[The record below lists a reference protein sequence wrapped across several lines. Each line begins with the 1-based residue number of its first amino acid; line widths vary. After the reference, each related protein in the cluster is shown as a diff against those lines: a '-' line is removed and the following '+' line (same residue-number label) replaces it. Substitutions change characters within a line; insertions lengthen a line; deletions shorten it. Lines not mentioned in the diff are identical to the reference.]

1 MAKRSQFSLLSL
13 KELSEKIQ
21 TSEITPVDLTEFC
34 LDRIRTL
41 NKSLNAFI
49 TVADEKDAFNN
60 AGLAENE
67 IRRGNYRG
75 PLHGIPFSI
84 KDIIYAKG
92 IRCTGGSKILSEYI
106 PQTDATCFKKI
117 KKAGAI
123 FLGTNNLNEFASG
136 ITGVNP
142 FYGDTKNPWNLS
154 RISGGSSGGSAVAV
168 STGMTTIALG
178 TDTGGSLRV
187 PSSLCGVVGLK
198 PTYGRVS
205 KHGVF
210 PLAPSLDHVGCITRS
225 AWDAAAILECI
236 SGWDPY
242 DQASSRRKI
251 PQYTKIVNKSNAK
264 GLAVGIPKAYFFDY
278 VDSEVGR
285 LFNQFVD
292 NLKSLEYKVSDIGLQ
307 NYQKYSKTWRDLRY
321 PEATAVHEDWFKTRA
336 EGYSLEVRKMLIIGT
351 KVSAVDYLQAKKIIE
366 VELKKELLTILKEM
380 VDVIIVPTTI
390 IPAPRF
396 EELDVIDI
404 GGTLMQ
410 TREALLRN
418 TILFNSTGFPAI
430 SIPIG
435 LTKDNMPVGAEIIGP
450 PFGEERIL
458 SLAYN
463 YECMNRTHV
472 KFRSPPPYLS

>member
-1 MAKRSQFSLLSL
+1 MVKGSQLSLLSL
-13 KELSEKIQ
+13 KELSEKIE
-21 TSEITPVDLTEFC
+21 TSEITPVELTEFC
-34 LDRIRTL
+34 FDKIRKL
-41 NKSLNAFI
+41 NTSINAFI
-49 TVADEKDAFNN
+49 TVVDERDAYNN
-60 AGLAENE
+60 AVLAEKE
-67 IRRGNYRG
+67 IRGGNYRG

-92 IRCTGGSKILSEYI
+92 IRCTAGSKILSKHI
-106 PQTDATCFKKI
+106 PQTDATCVEKI
-117 KKAGAI
+117 KNAGAI
-123 FLGTNNLNEFASG
+123 FIGTNNLNEFASG

-142 FYGDTKNPWNLS
+142 FYGDTKNPWDMS

-168 STGMTTIALG
+168 STGMTPIALG

-225 AWDAAAILECI
+225 TWDAAAILECI

-242 DQASSRRKI
+242 DQSSSHKKI
-251 PQYTKIVNKSNAK
+251 PHYTKIVEKSNTK
-264 GLAVGIPKAYFFDY
+264 GLAIGVPKEYFFDY
-278 VDSEVGR
+278 VDCEVER
-285 LFNQFVD
+285 LFNQFVE
-292 NLKSLEYKVSDIGLQ
+292 NLKSLECKVSDISLL
-307 NYQKYSKTWRDLRY
+307 NYQRYCKTWRDIRY

-336 EGYSLEVRKMLIIGT
+336 EGYSLEVRKMLILGT
-351 KVSAVDYLQAKKIIE
+351 KVPAVDYLHAKKTTNA
-366 VELKKELLTILKEM
+366 ELKKEFLTILKEL

-390 IPAPRF
+390 IPAPKF
-396 EELDVIDI
+396 DELGHIDI
-404 GGTLMQ
+404 GGTNMQ

-418 TILFNSTGFPAI
+418 TIVFNSTGFPAV

-435 LTKDNMPVGAEIIGP
+435 LTKDKTPVGAEIIGP

-463 YECMNRTHV
+463 YECMNRGHT
-472 KFRSPPPYLS
+472 KFRSPSSTLL

>member
-1 MAKRSQFSLLSL
+1 MAKGSQFSLLSI
-13 KELSEKIQ
+13 KGLSEKIQ
-21 TSEITPVDLTEFC
+21 TSEITPVDLAEFC
-34 LDRIRTL
+34 LDRIRRL
-41 NKSLNAFI
+41 NTSLNAFI
-49 TVADEKDAFNN
+49 TVVDEKDLFNN
-60 AGLAENE
+60 AVLAEKE
-67 IRRGNYRG
+67 IRSGNYRG

-92 IRCTGGSKILSEYI
+92 IRCTAGSKMLSENVS
-106 PQTDATCFKKI
+106 QTDATCFKKI
-117 KKAGAI
+117 KKAGGI

-136 ITGVNP
+136 ITGVNSS
-142 FYGDTKNPWNLS
+142 YGDSKNPWNMS

-168 STGMTTIALG
+168 STGMTWIALG

-205 KHGVF
+205 KYGVF

-225 AWDAAAILECI
+225 VWDAAAILECI

-242 DQASSRRKI
+242 DQESSRRKI
-251 PQYTKIVNKSNAK
+251 PQYTKIVEKSNAN
-264 GLAVGIPKAYFFDY
+264 GLAVGVPKEYFFNY
-278 VDSEVGR
+278 MECEVEK
-285 LFNQFVD
+285 LFNQFLEK
-292 NLKSLEYKVSDIGLQ
+292 LKSLEYKVSDIGLQ
-307 NYQKYSKTWRDLRY
+307 NYQRYYKTWRDIRY
-321 PEATAVHEDWFKTRA
+321 PEATAVHEDWFKTRTK
-336 EGYSLEVRKMLIIGT
+336 GYSPEVKKMLILGT
-351 KVSAVDYLQAKKIIE
+351 KISAVDYLQAKKIID
-366 VELKKELLTILKEM
+366 VELKKEFLTILNEM

-396 EELDVIDI
+396 DELDVIDI
-404 GGTLMQ
+404 GGTVMQ

-418 TILFNSTGFPAI
+418 TIVFNSTGFPAV

-435 LTKDNMPVGAEIIGP
+435 LTKDKMPVGAEIIGP

-463 YECMNRTHV
+463 YECMNRNNPRQV
-472 KFRSPPPYLS
+472 C

>member
-34 LDRIRTL
+34 LDRIRKL

-49 TVADEKDAFNN
+49 TVADESDAYNN
-60 AGLAENE
+60 AGLAEKE
-67 IRRGNYRG
+67 IRSGNYRG

-92 IRCTGGSKILSEYI
+92 IRCTAGSKILSDYI

-142 FYGDTKNPWNLS
+142 FYGNTKNPWDMS

-168 STGMTTIALG
+168 STGMSQIALG

-198 PTYGRVS
+198 PTYGLIS

-225 AWDAAAILECI
+225 VWDSAAILECI

-242 DQASSRRKI
+242 DLASSRRKI
-251 PQYTKIVNKSNAK
+251 PQYTKIIEKSDAK
-264 GLAVGIPKAYFFDY
+264 GLAIGVPKDYFFDY
-278 VDSEVGR
+278 VDYEVER
-285 LFNQFVD
+285 LFNQFVE

-307 NYQKYSKTWRDLRY
+307 NYQNFCKTWRDIRY
-321 PEATAVHEDWFKTRA
+321 PEATAVHEDWFKTRT
-336 EGYSLEVRKMLIIGT
+336 EGYSLEVRKMLILGT
-351 KVSAVDYLQAKKIIE
+351 KVSAIDYLQAKKIIN
-366 VELKKELLTILKEM
+366 VELKKELLAILKEM

-396 EELDVIDI
+396 DELDVIDI
-404 GGTLMQ
+404 GGTVMQ

-418 TILFNSTGFPAI
+418 TILFNSTGFPAV
-430 SIPIG
+430 SMPIG
-435 LTKDNMPVGAEIIGP
+435 LTKDKMPVGAEIIGP

-463 YECMNRTHV
+463 YECVNRTH
-472 KFRSPPPYLS
+472 KFRSPPCSLS